1 MKTINKIMTHSE
13 IYDIAV
19 KLLNNFTD
27 VDNIYLSAA
36 AAFSIQKNKQNFLS
50 VANEIEESRMSVL
63 NKYNIGR
70 ENEEIQIATENIEN
84 ANKELKDLLSIES
97 EMKIYTFAI
106 EELDGIK
113 FTPTQMEAILFMIQE

>member
-1 MKTINKIMTHSE
+1 
-13 IYDIAV
+13 
-19 KLLNNFTD
+19 
-27 VDNIYLSAA
+27 
-36 AAFSIQKNKQNFLS
+36 
-50 VANEIEESRMSVL
+50 MSVL
-63 NKYNIGR
+63 NKYNIGG

>member
-1 MKTINKIMTHSE
+1 MKTINKTMTHNE

-63 NKYNIGR
+63 NKYNIGG

>member
-1 MKTINKIMTHSE
+1 MKTINKTMTHNE

-50 VANEIEESRMSVL
+50 VANEIEESRMSIL
-63 NKYNIGR
+63 NKYNIGG

-97 EMKIYTFAI
+97 EMNIYTFAI

>member
-63 NKYNIGR
+63 NKYNISG

-113 FTPTQMEAILFMIQE
+113 FTPAQMEAILFMIQE

>member
-1 MKTINKIMTHSE
+1 MKTINKTMTHNE

-63 NKYNIGR
+63 NKYNIGG

-113 FTPTQMEAILFMIQE
+113 VTPTQMEAILFMIQE

>member
-63 NKYNIGR
+63 NKWY
-70 ENEEIQIATENIEN
+70 
-84 ANKELKDLLSIES
+84 
-97 EMKIYTFAI
+97 
-106 EELDGIK
+106 
-113 FTPTQMEAILFMIQE
+113 

>member
-50 VANEIEESRMSVL
+50 VANEIEASRMSVL
-63 NKYNIGR
+63 NKYNIGG

>member
-27 VDNIYLSAA
+27 VDYIYLSAA

-63 NKYNIGR
+63 NKYNIGG

>member
-1 MKTINKIMTHSE
+1 MKTIIKIMTHSE

-63 NKYNIGR
+63 NKYNIGG

>member
-63 NKYNIGR
+63 NKYNIGG

-113 FTPTQMEAILFMIQE
+113 FTPAQMEAILFMIQE

>member
-50 VANEIEESRMSVL
+50 VANEIEESRISVL
-63 NKYNIGR
+63 NKYNIGG

>member
-1 MKTINKIMTHSE
+1 MKTINKTMTHNE

-50 VANEIEESRMSVL
+50 VANEIEESRISVL
-63 NKYNIGR
+63 NKYNIGG

-113 FTPTQMEAILFMIQE
+113 FTPAQMEAILFMIQE

>member
-1 MKTINKIMTHSE
+1 MKTINKTMTHNE

-36 AAFSIQKNKQNFLS
+36 AAFSIHKNKQNFLS
-50 VANEIEESRMSVL
+50 VANEIEESRMSIL
-63 NKYNIGR
+63 NKYNIGG

-106 EELDGIK
+106 EELDDIK

>member
-63 NKYNIGR
+63 NKYNIGG